1 LRAFVHG
8 QDIQLSVGPEVAT
21 VEDALRRYIAPEILD
36 GENKWQASDSGEKV
50 EAKKGLSF
58 VSFPKVLTLHLKRFV
73 FDYATMRRKKVNDP
87 LQIGSTLDLR
97 PFLADEVEAEAT
109 DDAMVY
115 ELYGILIHSGSAMG
129 GHYHAYIK
137 NIVDPEPPT
146 QGGDASASWF
156 DYNDSQVTPL
166 DLSTLERMMC
176 GTATASS
183 REDGEA
189 GESPEASES
198 SQHLNAGDGSTDT
211 QSKKSTESAMEPQPW
226 AGGSASN
233 AYMLV
238 YRRRCPDDAA
248 DSSLPGGMTDLL
260 PPEVQSRIASEGYV
274 LRY

>member
-1 LRAFVHG
+1 M
-8 QDIQLSVGPEVAT
+8 SVGPEVAT
-21 VEDALRRYIAPEILD
+21 VEDALQLYVTPEILD

-97 PFLADEVEAEAT
+97 PFLSEEAETAAT
-109 DDAMVY
+109 DDAMIY

-137 NIVDPEPPT
+137 DIVDPGPPT
-146 QGGDASASWF
+146 HGGDASVGWF

-166 DLSTLERMMC
+166 DLSALERMMC
-176 GTATASS
+176 GTATASVL
-183 REDGEA
+183 EDGETGA
-189 GESPEASES
+189 TPEAGASA
-198 SQHLNAGDGSTDT
+198 QNADTGDDLNDT
-211 QSKKSTESAMEPQPW
+211 QSNKSAVTEAQRW

-238 YRRRCPDDAA
+238 YRRRSPDGA
-248 DSSLPGGMTDLL
+248 DSSLPGGLTGLL

-274 LRY
+274 LRC

>member
-1 LRAFVHG
+1 MPCAFVHD

-21 VEDALRRYIAPEILD
+21 VEDALWRYVAPEILD
-36 GENKWQASDSGEKV
+36 GENKWQVSDSGEKV

-87 LQIGSTLDLR
+87 LQIGSTLDLG
-97 PFLADEVEAEAT
+97 PFLADEAEAAAT
-109 DDAMVY
+109 DDAMIY

-137 NIVDPEPPT
+137 DVVDPNPPT
-146 QGGDASASWF
+146 KGGDASVGWF

-166 DLSTLERMMC
+166 DLSALERMMC
-176 GTATASS
+176 GTATASTAQ
-183 REDGEA
+183 DGETGATPEA
-189 GESPEASES
+189 GEST
-198 SQHLNAGDGSTDT
+198 QNAGTGDGPNDT
-211 QSKKSTESAMEPQPW
+211 QSNQSAAMEAQPW

-238 YRRRCPDDAA
+238 YRRRSPDGA
-248 DSSLPGGMTDLL
+248 DSLLPGGLTDLL

-274 LRY
+274 LR